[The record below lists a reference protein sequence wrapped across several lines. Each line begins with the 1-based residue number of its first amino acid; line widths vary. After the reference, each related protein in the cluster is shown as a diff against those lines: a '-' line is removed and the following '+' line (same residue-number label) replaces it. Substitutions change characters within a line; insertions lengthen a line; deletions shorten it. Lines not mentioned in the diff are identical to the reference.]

1 MLPSP
6 SGSTAAS
13 RASLNQR
20 SLSSLL
26 SALGSPLT
34 YLSNQADVYQLIS
47 SAPRRLPLNVA
58 FGSQLKS
65 VWSPPRMMI
74 SPESTPA
81 LLYWTDL
88 EVFASGS
95 ASEVWGVAGRP

>member
-34 YLSNQADVYQLIS
+34 YLSNHADVYQLIS
-47 SAPRRLPLNVA
+47 SAPRRLPLNA
-58 FGSQLKS
+58 GSGIQLKS

-81 LLYWTDL
+81 FEYWTDRV
-88 EVFASGS
+88 VFASGS
-95 ASEVWGVAGRP
+95 GCEVFG

>member
-20 SLSSLL
+20 SLSSLR
-26 SALGSPLT
+26 SALGSSLT
-34 YLSNQADVYQLIS
+34 YLSNQALVYQSIS
-47 SAPRRLPLNVA
+47 SAPRRLAPKA
-58 FGSQLKS
+58 GFGIQLKS
-65 VWSPPRMMI
+65 RWLPPRMMI

-81 LLYWTDL
+81 SEYFTDSA
-88 EVFASGS
+88 VFASGS
-95 ASEVWGVAGRP
+95 GWERFGVGGRK

>member
-13 RASLNQR
+13 CASCIQR
-20 SLSSLL
+20 SEVRRL

-47 SAPRRLPLNVA
+47 SAPRRLPLNA
-58 FGSQLKS
+58 EFGIQLKS
-65 VWSPPRMMI
+65 RWSPPRMMT

-81 LLYWTDL
+81 FVYWIDRAVFVSGSGC
-88 EVFASGS
+88 EVF
-95 ASEVWGVAGRP
+95 GVAGSP

>member
-13 RASLNQR
+13 CASLNQR
-20 SLSSLL
+20 SEVRRR

-34 YLSNQADVYQLIS
+34 YLSNQAVVYQSIS
-47 SAPRRLPLNVA
+47 SAPRRLAPNAGL
-58 FGSQLKS
+58 GIQLKS
-65 VWSPPRMMI
+65 RWLPPRMTI

-81 LLYWTDL
+81 CEYFTDS
-88 EVFASGS
+88 VPFDSGS
-95 ASEVWGVAGRP
+95 GCDVFGVGG